1 MPRARR
7 AFSSAASLQAI
18 IFDIGRVIVRVE
30 PKRALAKLA
39 AAAPGAK
46 ARTQRARRMTGD
58 ELWQAIQ
65 ADPLWQGWQEGR
77 VTPAQWHK
85 NLCGRFGLNLSFQE
99 FSEAWSSTIPP
110 KLILPESLFARLAK
124 RCRLVLLSNTDPIHV
139 AHMEANFG
147 FMRHFS
153 ARIYSCAVGASKPSR
168 TIFLKA
174 IRAAQAPKKNILFVD
189 DVAEYVAAAKR
200 IGIQAVQFRDRK
212 QLEAELRRRG
222 VL

>member
-7 AFSSAASLQAI
+7 ASSAASSLQAI

-39 AAAPGAK
+39 AAGPGA
-46 ARTQRARRMTGD
+46 RTRAQLKHRITGD
-58 ELWQAIQ
+58 ELWEAIQ
-65 ADPLWQGWQEGR
+65 TDPLWQGWQEGR

-85 NLCGRFGLNLSFQE
+85 NLCGRFGLKLSFQE
-99 FSEAWSSTIPP
+99 FSDAWSSTIPP
-110 KLILPESLFARLAK
+110 KLILAESLFARLAK

-139 AHMEANFG
+139 AHMEASFG
-147 FMRHFS
+147 FLRYFS

-174 IRAAQAPKKNILFVD
+174 IHAAQAPKKNILFVD
-189 DVAEYVAAAKR
+189 DVAEYVAAAKH
-200 IGIQAVQFRDRK
+200 IGLQAVQFRDRK
-212 QLEAELRRRG
+212 QLEDELRRRG

>member
-1 MPRARR
+1 MPRRV
-7 AFSSAASLQAI
+7 SSSPTSLQAI

-39 AAAPGAK
+39 AAAPGATSPK
-46 ARTQRARRMTGD
+46 HAAHRMTGD
-58 ELWQAIQ
+58 EIWQAIQ
-65 ADPLWQGWQEGR
+65 TDPLWPGWQEGR
-77 VTPAQWHK
+77 VTPARWHK
-85 NLCGRFGLNLSFQE
+85 NLCGRFDLKFSFQA
-99 FSEAWSSTIPP
+99 FSDAWSSTIPP

-153 ARIYSCAVGASKPSR
+153 ARIYSCAVGVSKPCR
-168 TIFLKA
+168 AIFLKA
-174 IRAAQAPKKNILFVD
+174 ICAAQAPKKNILFVD
-189 DVAEYVAAAKR
+189 DVVEYVVAAKR
-200 IGIQAVQFRDRK
+200 IGLQAVQFRDRK